1 MTVERKLAGLLMQ
14 KISHRG
20 YLKYYENLT
29 NWLKHLE

>member
-1 MTVERKLAGLLMQ
+1 MTAERKLAGLLMQ

-29 NWLKHLE
+29 YT